1 MNGVLKKRI
10 LRDLKANAGRY
21 LALNLLIVL
30 GVYIIVSMVGA
41 AETVITGT
49 ENQKSVNSVED
60 GDFTTFLPL
69 TEDEIN
75 TLTSDGTIIE
85 NMFYT
90 DLKADSGK
98 RLRLMKN
105 REQIDLIQLDEGR
118 LAENKGEAV
127 LEKRYSEDNEIS
139 CGDTVKAGGVD
150 FTIVGIGTVPDYDMP
165 VASFSDTA
173 VESSSFGLLF
183 VTKEQYEYVREN
195 TEQNAEEY
203 LYAYRLGK
211 TTDSE
216 LKEKIKSFDFDYE
229 RVNDK
234 YFRETISDI
243 LDERKEIE
251 DGVNDLYEGSR
262 ELSDGLS
269 ELDENSGDL
278 KQGADDLFSAYLSEA
293 NEALNSMGQNV
304 DLTKENYSE
313 KLAALIKATDSSDLK
328 ELKNSLDSLN
338 KFCEG
343 IDEYTDGVA
352 SAYDGSTELSDG
364 VSELKDKTDELL
376 DKIFD
381 IEINN
386 LTSFVT
392 ADKNIRIA
400 AAAGDMVMN
409 KVLGLIAGVIALVLF
424 TYVIS
429 VFVVHQIE
437 RESSVIGALYALGV
451 KKRDLLVHY
460 VTLPVVVAFA
470 GGVIGTALGF
480 SPVGAAL
487 QMHDSYGYY
496 SLPLFEVAHPAYLL
510 VYGLVLPP
518 IICVIVNI
526 IVINQKL
533 SRTALSLIKNEQKAS
548 SYRQVNLKTKN
559 FIRLFQIRQLLR
571 ESRSAITIVLG
582 MFLAMLIVAMGLNC
596 YVMCTSVKV
605 DNAADTHYEYMYI
618 YKYPEKT
625 IPNGGESAYVET
637 LSIDCNGYTLDV
649 SVIGLNESSKYFDAS
664 PEKGKNKAV
673 INNSLAER
681 YGLKKGDKL
690 TLNDS
695 AEDTDYTFTVSDIT
709 KYSPGFTIFMDID
722 SMRELFGEDDDY
734 FNVIY
739 SDKKLDIDE
748 GRLYS
753 VTTKADVEK
762 SSEVFVNLMMPMIT
776 MLVSV
781 SIVIFC
787 IVMYLMMAVM
797 IDRSSFGISLI
808 KIFGYRTNEI
818 RKLYINGNTIVVAVG
833 AMLCIPLGKKTMDL
847 IYPYMIS
854 NVACS
859 MNLHYPWYLYIGLY
873 AAIMIIYFIV
883 NCVLVRKIDKITPA
897 EVLKNRE

>member
-1 MNGVLKKRI
+1 MNGVLGKRI
-10 LRDLKANAGRY
+10 LRDLKANFGRY

-41 AETVITGT
+41 AETIITCT
-49 ENQKSVNSVED
+49 EGQTSVNHLED

-75 TLTSDGTIIE
+75 ELTSDGTIIE

-90 DLKADSGK
+90 DLKADSGAK
-98 RLRLMKN
+98 LRLMKN

-118 LAENKGEAV
+118 LAEKTGEAV
-127 LEKRYSEDNEIS
+127 LEKRYSEVNGIV
-139 CGDTVKAGGVD
+139 CGDTVKAGGAD

-183 VTKEQYEYVREN
+183 VTEEQYKYVREN
-195 TEQNAEEY
+195 TQQNAEEY
-203 LYAYRLGK
+203 LYAYRLGD

-229 RVNDK
+229 KVDDK

-243 LDERKEIE
+243 LDDREKIE
-251 DGVNDLYEGSR
+251 NGVNDLYEGSQK
-262 ELSDGLS
+262 LSDGLS
-269 ELDENSGDL
+269 ELDEHSGDL
-278 KQGADDLFSAYLSEA
+278 KQGSDDLFSAYLAQA
-293 NEALNSMGQNV
+293 NEALKAIGQDVN
-304 DLTKENYSE
+304 LTKENYSE
-313 KLAALIKATDSSDLK
+313 KLTALINATDSSDLK
-328 ELKNSLDSLN
+328 ALKSSLDSLN
-338 KFCEG
+338 EFCEG
-343 IDEYTDGVA
+343 IEEYTDGIA
-352 SAYDGSTELSDG
+352 SAYDGSAELSDG

-392 ADKNIRIA
+392 AEDNSRIA

-409 KVLGLIAGVIALVLF
+409 KVVGLIAGVIALVLF

-437 RESSVIGALYALGV
+437 RESSVIGALYALGI
-451 KKRDLLVHY
+451 KKRDLLLHY
-460 VTLPVVVAFA
+460 VTLPVIVAFA
-470 GGVIGTALGF
+470 GGIIGTVLGF
-480 SPVGAAL
+480 SPIGAVL
-487 QMHDSYGYY
+487 QMQDSYEYY
-496 SLPLFEVAHPAYLL
+496 SLPQFEVAHPVYLL

-518 IICVIVNI
+518 LICVIVNI
-526 IVINQKL
+526 LVINKKL

-548 SYRQVNLKTKN
+548 NYRQVNLKTKN
-559 FIRLFQIRQLLR
+559 FIKLFQIRQLLR

-582 MFLAMLIVAMGLNC
+582 MFLAILIVSLGLNC
-596 YVMCTSVKV
+596 YVMCTAVKV
-605 DNAADTHYEYMYI
+605 DNAANTHYEYMYI

-625 IPNGGESAYVET
+625 VPEGGESAYVET

-649 SVIGLNESSKYFDAS
+649 SVIGLNEGSKYFDAS

-681 YGLKKGDKL
+681 YGLKSGDKL
-690 TLNDS
+690 TLSDF
-695 AEDTDYTFTVSDIT
+695 AADTDYTFTVSDIAR
-709 KYSPGFTIFMDID
+709 YSPGFTLFMDIE
-722 SMRELFGEDDDY
+722 SMRDLFGEDDDY
-734 FNVIY
+734 FNAVY
-739 SDKKLDIDE
+739 SDKELDIDE

-753 VTTKADVEK
+753 VTTKADIEK
-762 SSEVFVNLMMPMIT
+762 SSEVFVNLMMPMII

-833 AMLCIPLGKKTMDL
+833 ALLCIPLGKKSMDL

-859 MNLHYPWYLYIGLY
+859 MNLKYPWYLYIGLY
-873 AAIMIIYFIV
+873 AVVMIIYFAV
-883 NCVLVRKIDKITPA
+883 NCVLVRKINKITPS